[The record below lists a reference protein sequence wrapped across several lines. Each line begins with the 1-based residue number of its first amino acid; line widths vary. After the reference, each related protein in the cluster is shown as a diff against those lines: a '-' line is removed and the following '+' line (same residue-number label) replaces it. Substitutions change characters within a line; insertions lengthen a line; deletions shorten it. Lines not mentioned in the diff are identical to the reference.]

1 MDYERVKSEITEI
14 ASIAASV
21 PEQFREK
28 TFEVLLTNLLAE
40 SKTQQRDEGQQQD
53 GVPEDSASDASGNG
67 ISGSAGNAIP
77 MPSQVKVF
85 MGRTG
90 VTHDELAT
98 VVMYENEQVHFIREP
113 RHTKVATG
121 QIEWALLLAM
131 KNAIESNKFEV
142 DAESVRS
149 VCQDRGYYDKGNFA
163 TSFKTKKNAA
173 LFKSPPEPQGDPQP
187 LSPEGQEELGRLVK
201 RLASDS

>member
-1 MDYERVKSEITEI
+1 MDYERVKGEISEI

-28 TFEVLLTNLLAE
+28 TFEVLLTSLLDEA
-40 SKTQQRDEGQQQD
+40 KPQQRDGPQD
-53 GVPEDSASDASGNG
+53 GEAESSGG
-67 ISGSAGNAIP
+67 DGPGSGSAGSPGGGVP

-90 VTHDELAT
+90 ITQDELAS
-98 VVMYENEQVHFIREP
+98 VVMYEDEQVHFLREP

-131 KNAIESNKFEV
+131 KNAIENNKFEV

-149 VCQDRGYYDKGNFA
+149 VCQDRGYYDKSNFA
-163 TSFKTKKNAA
+163 TNFKTKKNAA
-173 LFKSPPEPQGDPQP
+173 LFKSPPEPQGDSQP
-187 LSPEGQEELGRLVK
+187 LSPDGQEQLGRLVK
-201 RLASDS
+201 RLASEA